1 MEDSVSKN
9 TYASSEIF
17 NNITQIVLD
26 SFGIKESFLGINI
39 PNMIMEII
47 NSIEINPTLEET
59 LLAFSADETCENMTL
74 TLDGA
79 SLLGDDSA
87 EDMNINLG
95 AKKYAGYYVDNNGN
109 KIDKVYS
116 FIDSITGLTIDITGV
131 SVTFDLYSNNDT
143 DSYATNAY
151 QLKSSYEDNS
161 GTNVGGKLLY
171 TNHYYRNQYMNSV
184 VM

>member
-1 MEDSVSKN
+1 ME
-9 TYASSEIF
+9 
-17 NNITQIVLD
+17 L
-26 SFGIKESFLGINI
+26 
-39 PNMIMEII
+39 I

-87 EDMNINLG
+87 ENMNINLG
-95 AKKYAGYYVDNNGN
+95 AKKYAGYYVDSNGN

-131 SVTFDLYSNNDT
+131 SVTFDLYSNNDA